1 MKKKTINAVICK
13 KMDQWM
19 SSIEDPEIR
28 SMVAENT
35 IVTGGCIS
43 SMLLGEKV
51 NDFDVYFTNR
61 QTALAVA
68 NYYVNEFNNLP
79 EITTPVNGVDDSK
92 TDRVSIKIESA
103 GVAKKGTP
111 SDYEYFE
118 TVGGD
123 SDQSQKVES
132 YLQND
137 TNIEQADQQKDDLGA
152 FHPIFVSE
160 NAIMLTGK
168 VQLVF
173 RFYGEPDD
181 IHGFYD
187 FVHCTNYWT
196 SKDRKVVL
204 RQDALESILAKE
216 LRYISSKYPICAI
229 IRTRKFIGRGWT
241 ITAGEY
247 LKMCFAVSKLDLSD
261 TDVLRD
267 QLTGV
272 DVAYF
277 DRVISAIENK
287 KQSDPN
293 FDISEGYLVSLIDKI
308 F

>member
-28 SMVAENT
+28 SMVTENT

-43 SMLLGEKV
+43 SMLLGEEV
-51 NDFDVYFTNR
+51 NDFDVYFTNI

-68 NYYVNEFNNLP
+68 NYYVNKFNNLP
-79 EITTPVNGVDDSK
+79 QITTPVDGVDDSK
-92 TDRVSIKIESA
+92 KDRVSIKIKSA

-118 TVGGD
+118 TVGDD
-123 SDQSQKVES
+123 SDQQEKVES
-132 YLQND
+132 YLQD
-137 TNIEQADQQKDDLGA
+137 VTNIEQADQQKDDHGA
-152 FHPIFVSE
+152 YHPIFVSE

-196 SKDRKVVL
+196 STDRKVVL
-204 RQDALESILAKE
+204 RQHALESILAKE

-277 DRVISAIENK
+277 DTLISAIENK